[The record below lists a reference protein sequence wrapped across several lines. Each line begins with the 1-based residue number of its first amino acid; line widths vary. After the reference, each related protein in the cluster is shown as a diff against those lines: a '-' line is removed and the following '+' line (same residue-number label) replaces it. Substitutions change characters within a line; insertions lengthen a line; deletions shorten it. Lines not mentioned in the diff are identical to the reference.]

1 MNTTKRFFL
10 GRDDPDRIMLENVFP
25 TGDLV
30 FSTPLEEVGKHQRVV
45 IEGGEP
51 FLDFIARHI
60 HGLTQYDERNP
71 DGRWTAI
78 TPYGGDQGIE
88 LFYEPS
94 AKLMPGLRLII
105 FVLRRDLVQACD
117 LKLSPV
123 AQVTV
128 TLGHIT
134 CLYQN
139 APLPEDIGNGQIEV
153 PHVIVPPTRLN

>member
-1 MNTTKRFFL
+1 
-10 GRDDPDRIMLENVFP
+10 MLENVFP

-60 HGLTQYDERNP
+60 NGLTQYDERNP

-78 TPYGGDQGIE
+78 TPYGEDQGIE

-94 AKLMPGLRLII
+94 AKLMAGLRLIV

-153 PHVIVPPTRLN
+153 PRVIFPPPRLN